1 MREQT
6 IAMAREL
13 GVVGLMNV
21 QFAVKGNDVYILEV
35 NPRASRTV
43 PFVSKCIGV
52 SLAKIAARCMAGKTL
67 VEQEFTTEIVPTFFA
82 VKEAVFPFSKFP
94 GVDPILGPEM
104 KSTGE
109 VMGVGKT
116 FGEAFYK
123 AVLGSNDRL
132 PGKPKAG
139 EIKRAFLSVR
149 DSDKPH
155 IAEVAKKLQALG
167 FKLVATGGTYRMLA
181 EQGID
186 CERVNKVTE
195 GRPHIVDR
203 LKNDEIHLI
212 INTTE
217 GKQAQQDSFS
227 IRRSALQGK
236 VYYTTTLSGA
246 DAVCQAVN
254 IQLPMDVYRLQD
266 LQNI

>member
-1 MREQT
+1 
-6 IAMAREL
+6 
-13 GVVGLMNV
+13 V
-21 QFAVKGNDVYILEV
+21 LEV

-52 SLAKIAARCMAGKTL
+52 SLAKVAARCMAGTTL
-67 VEQEFTTEIVPTFFA
+67 EQQGFQKEIIPTYYS
-82 VKEAVFPFSKFP
+82 VKEAVFPFNKFP

-123 AVLGSNDRL
+123 AVLGSNERL
-132 PGKPKAG
+132 PGKPVDG

-149 DSDKPH
+149 DSDKEFLPE
-155 IAEVAKKLQALG
+155 IARKLIALG
-167 FKLVATGGTYRMLA
+167 FQLVATGGSYRVLQ
-181 EQGID
+181 EQGIA

-203 LKNDEIHLI
+203 LKNGEIHLI

-246 DAVCQAVN
+246 DAVCQA
-254 IQLPMDVYRLQD
+254 IGIHLPMDVYRLQD
-266 LQNI
+266 WAEK